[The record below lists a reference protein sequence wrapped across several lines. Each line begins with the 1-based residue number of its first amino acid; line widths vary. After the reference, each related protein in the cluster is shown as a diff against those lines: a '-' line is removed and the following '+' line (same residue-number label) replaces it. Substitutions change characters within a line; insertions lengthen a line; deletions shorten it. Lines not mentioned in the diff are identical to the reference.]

1 MANRYRLT
9 YPNKG
14 KIYKSN
20 SLSLAVKQCYKEFKH
35 YNGFSS
41 GMFIV
46 TDIDNKKEYTFK
58 TTDKNKKQEGG
69 NKNLFYDSF
78 NIPIPNES
86 KIKEFIDPTVYPFKN
101 NNILNNEINLD
112 FEKTIDFNV
121 NENNVSKEEIER
133 FIESKLLPIKKQ
145 INLITEKI
153 DNGRIL

>member
-1 MANRYRLT
+1 
-9 YPNKG
+9 
-14 KIYKSN
+14 
-20 SLSLAVKQCYKEFKH
+20 
-35 YNGFSS
+35 
-41 GMFIV
+41 MFIV

-58 TTDKNKKQEGG
+58 TTDKNKKQNGG

-112 FEKTIDFNV
+112 FEKSIDFKV